1 MRKSTPVQHSR
12 IPLGC
17 TNQGRNPEAA
27 EACTEL
33 GTDDFDDS
41 ITIGFILKRIVIAVV
56 IVGIIAGAAAL
67 L

>member
-27 EACTEL
+27 EACTEF

-41 ITIGFILKRIVIAVV
+41 IAIGFILKRIVIAVV
-56 IVGIIAGAAAL
+56 IVGIIAAVAVL

>member
-1 MRKSTPVQHSR
+1 
-12 IPLGC
+12 LGC

-27 EACTEL
+27 EACTEF

-41 ITIGFILKRIVIAVV
+41 IAIGFILKRIVIAVV
-56 IVGIIAGAAAL
+56 IVGIIAAVAVL